1 MKAIRILYPMGAHQG
16 TKFSNLIS
24 RLLLHTHYSTKST
37 KPMSVPPKPL
47 QLGEAKKLIVMMAQ
61 RFKIG
66 KLQAL
71 RKQQQ
76 ELEMKPKLHVLNKY
90 EKLIG
95 LKEVQVA
102 QMAVRQQEK
111 MLMET
116 IQERQTVIEKL
127 LETQRRIKV
136 KGLDNVL

>member
-1 MKAIRILYPMGAHQG
+1 MKAIRILYPIGAHQG

-47 QLGEAKKLIVMMAQ
+47 QLGEAKKLVVMMAQ
-61 RFKIG
+61 RFK
-66 KLQAL
+66 
-71 RKQQQ
+71 KQQQ
-76 ELEMKPKLHVLNKY
+76 KLEMKPKLHILNKY

-95 LKEVQVA
+95 LKEVHVA

>member
-1 MKAIRILYPMGAHQG
+1 
-16 TKFSNLIS
+16 
-24 RLLLHTHYSTKST
+24 
-37 KPMSVPPKPL
+37 
-47 QLGEAKKLIVMMAQ
+47 MMAQ
-61 RFKIG
+61 RFKRG

-76 ELEMKPKLHVLNKY
+76 ELEIKPKLHILNKY

-127 LETQRRIKV
+127 LDTQRRIKAV
-136 KGLDNVL
+136 HTELGKFVRGEESLITEQRQAETREREAMASLSESIRESQET